1 MKHFFSL
8 SLSRSFLLRVLS
20 VLCLYSATGLYS
32 VAHAHGAALTRYT
45 TENPDAARIRG
56 VITGSEDGQPVVG
69 ATVSVKGKARG
80 TRTDANGRFE
90 IDAEPGDVLVVSFL
104 GYTTQ
109 EINVTGTGDLTIA
122 LESDVAS
129 VGEVVVVGSRST
141 AARTKT
147 ETVAPVDV
155 LTSRELQLTGQVEP
169 TQQLQFIAP
178 SFVSNRQT
186 VADGT
191 DHIDPASL
199 RGLGPDQVLVLVNG
213 KRRYQTALVNINGTV
228 GKGSVG
234 NDLNAIPAAS
244 IDRIEVLRD
253 GAASQYGSDAI
264 AGVINVVLK
273 KGSAGAA
280 NIHFGQQYEGDGR
293 NIQVGLNKG
302 VDIGTR
308 GGFLNFGVDVRLRDS
323 TNRSGDY
330 LGTVYNTNPV
340 TDADLIRQNNGWD
353 RANNMHVGNSN
364 VNNYG
369 GTVNFGLPF
378 GNNMELYAT
387 GMLGLRNGK
396 GSGFYRYPRQSSQ
409 VVPELYPRGFLPNIE
424 STIWDRSLIAGI
436 KHEGEKGW
444 RWDLSN
450 TLGGNSFRFD
460 VSNSNNA
467 SMGTSSP
474 RSFYCGTIR
483 LNQNTTNFDL
493 AKDFGERLGLPSF
506 NVALGSEFRLDNYA
520 IEAGEEASWRDYDN
534 TATSVGKVG
543 GAQVFPGYQP
553 DNELNE
559 KRTVFGAYADVET
572 DLTSALL
579 VNVAGRFENYSDF
592 GSALA
597 GKLAAR
603 YKISEVFAL
612 RGAVS
617 NGFRAPSIHQFYFNN
632 TSTQFQ
638 VINGVLTPSNTLTV
652 RNDSPVAKALG
663 IDPLKAEKSLNYSL
677 GITSRIADRVTL
689 TIDAYQIDI
698 KDRII
703 LAGPFRRSNS
713 DVKAVLDAANIP
725 AEIGVAQAF
734 ANVLNTQTQGLDIV
748 LATSP
753 RLGKGTLDL
762 TFATNFNKTVIKD
775 IQGTSKLPAGK
786 VGENSP
792 QFDRIEQSRVE
803 RGNPRDKYTL
813 AANYRMPKWGVNL
826 RVTRFGE
833 VAVWSNAPNAATPDD
848 KDYLDEVFSPKI
860 VTDLSVNYLLMRHLR
875 LTVGANNLLDVY
887 PDKQRFF
894 RNNAAALA
902 GTVMYG
908 NTGVAPLNDPFYGNT
923 GDGRFLYSRNATQFG
938 ANGGYWFVSLNYS
951 F

>member
-1 MKHFFSL
+1 MKYFFT
-8 SLSRSFLLRVLS
+8 FPFPQKTLLQGICIL
-20 VLCLYSATGLYS
+20 LACCLNTADSM
-32 VAHAHGAALTRYT
+32 GAAASP
-45 TENPDAARIRG
+45 ENPDWKVDLARIKG
-56 VITGSEDGQPVVG
+56 VVTGDDDGQPVVG
-69 ATVSVKGKARG
+69 ATVSVKGKTRG

-90 IDAEPGDVLVVSFL
+90 IEADAGDVLVISFL

-109 EINVTGTGDLTIA
+109 EMTVGGTGDLNIV
-122 LESDVAS
+122 LKSDAAS

-155 LTSRELQLTGQVEP
+155 LTAKELQLTGQVEP

-234 NDLNAIPAAS
+234 NDLNSIPAAS
-244 IDRIEVLRD
+244 IERIEVLRD

-293 NIQVGLNKG
+293 NIQIGANKG
-302 VDIGTR
+302 VNIGTK

-330 LGTVYNTNPV
+330 LNTVYSSNPV
-340 TDADLIRQNNGWD
+340 TDADLIRQNGGWD
-353 RANNMHVGNSN
+353 RSNNMHVGNSN

-369 GTVNFGLPF
+369 GTVNFGLPL
-378 GNNMELYAT
+378 GSNMELYAT
-387 GMLGLRNGK
+387 GMVGLRNGK
-396 GSGFYRYPRQSSQ
+396 GSGFYRYPRQTSQ

-436 KHEGEKGW
+436 KHEGIRGW

-467 SMGTSSP
+467 SLGTSSP
-474 RSFYCGTIR
+474 RSFYCGTIK
-483 LNQNTTNFDL
+483 LNQNTTNLDF
-493 AKDFGERLGLPSF
+493 AKDFGEKTGLPTF
-506 NVALGSEFRLDNYA
+506 NVAFGSEFRIDNYI
-520 IEAGEEASWRDYDN
+520 IEAGEEASWKDYDN
-534 TATSVGKVG
+534 TAASVGKVG

-553 DNELNE
+553 GNELNE
-559 KRTVFGAYADVET
+559 NRTVFGLYTDIET
-572 DLTSALL
+572 DITERLL

-603 YKISEVFAL
+603 YKFADFFSL
-612 RGAVS
+612 RGAIN

-638 VINGVLTPSNTLTV
+638 TINGVLTPSNTLTV
-652 RNDSPVAKALG
+652 RNDSDVAKALG
-663 IDPLKAEKSLNYSL
+663 IDPLKAEKSLNYSI
-677 GITSRIADRVTL
+677 GITSRIANKVSI

-703 LAGPFRRSNS
+703 LAGPFRRSNAT
-713 DVKAVLDAANIP
+713 VKAVLDAANIP
-725 AEIGVAQAF
+725 SEVGVAQAF

-753 RLGKGTLDL
+753 KLGKGTLDL
-762 TFATNFNKTVIKD
+762 TFAANFNKTTIKE
-775 IQGTSKLPAGK
+775 IKGTSKLAAGK
-786 VGENSP
+786 VGENAL

-803 RGNPRDKYTL
+803 RGNPRDKFTFS
-813 AANYRMPKWGVNL
+813 AAYRLPKMGVNL

-833 VAVWSNAPNAATPDD
+833 VAVWSNALNTATPTEG
-848 KDYLDEVFSPKI
+848 DYLDETFSAKV
-860 VTDLSVNYLLMRHLR
+860 VTDLSINYLLLHNLR
-875 LTVGANNLLDVY
+875 LTVGANNLLNVY
-887 PDKQRFF
+887 PDKQTFF
-894 RNNAAALA
+894 RNNAAALE
-902 GTVMYG
+902 GSINYG
-908 NTGVAPLNDPFYGNT
+908 NTSVAPLNDPFYGNT

-938 ANGGYWFVSLNYS
+938 ANGGYWFAALNYT